1 MARIS
6 TYAIDGTPVS
16 SDKVI
21 GTDSSGT
28 TTKNYPLGSVA
39 DWLKE
44 SGATAVIGQNNYKF
58 QDALDPDEGRLQ
70 GSISFADYGGSGTA
84 FEDITTLRFSGQSS
98 AGQNVVDYLDTL
110 VSGRVIIGQL
120 DELGSFGVYTLSS
133 FIQDPSEPAFYNAG
147 LSFVEGNGE
156 ILANK
161 VYGFSKY
168 GASTSGAGPFDAI
181 TLVSEDGSSFD
192 VVVSNAGVLVVIP
205 EGSSE
210 PVITSPPVLIGT
222 EKVWYT
228 LGAIAGGVTGEPA
241 PERTWQWQR
250 SENGLTWVDI
260 TGADAATYTL
270 VSEDANKYIRVQ
282 QTETNVLDSVTA
294 SSAATGLI
302 EASIFSETVYANI
315 TPVYWGQLTTQTWD

>member
-6 TYAIDGTPVS
+6 SYAVDGTPVS

-21 GTDSSGT
+21 GTDSSGSV
-28 TTKNYPLGSVA
+28 TKNYPLGSVA
-39 DWLKE
+39 QWLKE
-44 SGATAVIGQNNYKF
+44 SGATAVIGQNNYRF
-58 QDALDPDEGRLQ
+58 QDALDPDEGRLR
-70 GSISFADYGGSGTA
+70 GSFSFADYGGNGTA
-84 FEDITTLRFSGQSS
+84 FEDITTLRFSNQSS
-98 AGQNVVDYLDTL
+98 AGQNVVEYLDTL

-120 DELGSFGVYTLSS
+120 DALGSFGVYTLSS
-133 FIQDPSEPAFYNAG
+133 FIQDPLEPAFYNAG
-147 LSFVEGNGE
+147 LSFVEGSGAL
-156 ILANK
+156 IANK

-168 GASTSGAGPFDAI
+168 GAGTSGAGPFDAI

-205 EGSSE
+205 EGSSD

-250 SENGLTWVDI
+250 SSNGLTWVDI
-260 TGADAATYTL
+260 PSADAATYTL
-270 VSEDANKYIRVQ
+270 VADDANKYIRVQ

-302 EASIFSETVYANI
+302 QESVFSDTTYANI
-315 TPVYWGQLTTQTWD
+315 TPVYWGQLTVQTWD

>member
-6 TYAIDGTPVS
+6 SYAVDGTPVS

-21 GTDSSGT
+21 GTDSSGSV
-28 TTKNYPLGSVA
+28 TKNYPLGSVA
-39 DWLKE
+39 QWLKE
-44 SGATAVIGQNNYKF
+44 SGATAVIGQNNYRF
-58 QDALDPDEGRLQ
+58 QDALDPDEGRLR
-70 GSISFADYGGSGTA
+70 GSFSFADYGGNGTA
-84 FEDITTLRFSGQSS
+84 FEDITTLRFSNQSS
-98 AGQNVVDYLDTL
+98 AGQNVVEYLDTL

-120 DELGSFGVYTLSS
+120 DALGSFGVYTLSS
-133 FIQDPSEPAFYNAG
+133 FIQDPLEPAFYNAG
-147 LSFVEGNGE
+147 LSFVEGSGAL
-156 ILANK
+156 IANK

-168 GASTSGAGPFDAI
+168 GAGTSGAGPFDAI

-205 EGSSE
+205 EGSSD

-250 SENGLTWVDI
+250 SGNGLTWVDI
-260 TGADAATYTL
+260 PSADAATYTL
-270 VSEDANKYIRVQ
+270 VADDANKYIRVQ

-302 EASIFSETVYANI
+302 QESVFSDTTYANI
-315 TPVYWGQLTTQTWD
+315 TPVYWGQLTVQTWD